1 MKIFS
6 ENLHFIHNIKELV
19 MISILLYIYCP
30 LTIIFLYNDIL
41 ECDLRDVDISDLA
54 SHFEDIQSLEKLN
67 LSSIYLYY
75 FIYLLMYI
83 DNKIGDYG
91 VRCICENIDE
101 LTKLQDL
108 HLENN
113 EIGDRG
119 AESLIEN
126 LEKYKNSRW
135 LYIHHNKISNYD
147 EFIQKMRD
155 TYPDKRIKVM

>member
-1 MKIFS
+1 M
-6 ENLHFIHNIKELV
+6 
-19 MISILLYIYCP
+19 
-30 LTIIFLYNDIL
+30 
-41 ECDLRDVDISDLA
+41 RDVDISDLA